1 MHDKQVDS
9 VEVSLHFPG
18 RRQKKTFW
26 SLQLVRARER
36 ESIRSEDFRARTQ
49 GKDGNHTYLIF
60 INYLQNYYNKNP
72 ILANDK
78 TEALLKDLNGLKDVM
93 VENLSKL
100 LERDGKIEIIASK
113 AEQLSTTS
121 STYRKN
127 ANKARIKMRNRRIF
141 MIAMGVVIAGVSLHA
156 HKLIQKL

>member
-1 MHDKQVDS
+1 M
-9 VEVSLHFPG
+9 
-18 RRQKKTFW
+18 
-26 SLQLVRARER
+26 
-36 ESIRSEDFRARTQ
+36 
-49 GKDGNHTYLIF
+49 
-60 INYLQNYYNKNP
+60 QNYYNKNP

-78 TEALLKDLNGLKDVM
+78 TENLLKEMNGLKDVM

-141 MIAMGVVIAGVSLHA
+141 LIAMAVVIAGVSSFNN
-156 HKLIQKL
+156 LIMYS

>member
-1 MHDKQVDS
+1 M
-9 VEVSLHFPG
+9 
-18 RRQKKTFW
+18 
-26 SLQLVRARER
+26 
-36 ESIRSEDFRARTQ
+36 
-49 GKDGNHTYLIF
+49 
-60 INYLQNYYNKNP
+60 QNYYNKNP

-78 TEALLKDLNGLKDVM
+78 TENLLKEMNGLKDVM

-141 MIAMGVVIAGVSLHA
+141 LIAMAVVIAGVSSSNNLIVYSWLHTLLLLWLVVSRWKIA
-156 HKLIQKL
+156 EAENFIKNIHFSI

>member
-1 MHDKQVDS
+1 M
-9 VEVSLHFPG
+9 
-18 RRQKKTFW
+18 
-26 SLQLVRARER
+26 
-36 ESIRSEDFRARTQ
+36 
-49 GKDGNHTYLIF
+49 
-60 INYLQNYYNKNP
+60 QNYYNKNP

-78 TEALLKDLNGLKDVM
+78 TENLLKEMNGLKDVM

-141 MIAMGVVIAGVSLHA
+141 LIAMAVVIAGVSSFNNLIVYSWLHTLLLLWLVVSRWKIA
-156 HKLIQKL
+156 EAENFIKNIHFSI

>member
-1 MHDKQVDS
+1 MQS
-9 VEVSLHFPG
+9 
-18 RRQKKTFW
+18 
-26 SLQLVRARER
+26 
-36 ESIRSEDFRARTQ
+36 
-49 GKDGNHTYLIF
+49 
-60 INYLQNYYNKNP
+60 YYNKNP

-78 TEALLKDLNGLKDVM
+78 TENLLKDLNGLKDVM

-127 ANKARIKMRNRRIF
+127 ANKARIKMRNRRLF
-141 MIAMGVVIAGVSLHA
+141 MIAMAVVIAGVSSIGVNFA
-156 HKLIQKL
+156 CS

>member
-1 MHDKQVDS
+1 M
-9 VEVSLHFPG
+9 
-18 RRQKKTFW
+18 
-26 SLQLVRARER
+26 
-36 ESIRSEDFRARTQ
+36 
-49 GKDGNHTYLIF
+49 
-60 INYLQNYYNKNP
+60 
-72 ILANDK
+72 LANDK
-78 TEALLKDLNGLKDVM
+78 TEALLKDLNGLKDLM

-141 MIAMGVVIAGVSLHA
+141 MIAMGVVIAGVS
-156 HKLIQKL
+156 

>member
-1 MHDKQVDS
+1 
-9 VEVSLHFPG
+9 
-18 RRQKKTFW
+18 
-26 SLQLVRARER
+26 
-36 ESIRSEDFRARTQ
+36 
-49 GKDGNHTYLIF
+49 
-60 INYLQNYYNKNP
+60 LQNYYNKNP

-78 TEALLKDLNGLKDVM
+78 TENLLKEMNGLKDVM

-127 ANKARIKMRNRRIF
+127 ANKARIKMRNRRF
-141 MIAMGVVIAGVSLHA
+141 FLIAMAVVIAGVSSFNN
-156 HKLIQKL
+156 LIMYS

>member
-1 MHDKQVDS
+1 M
-9 VEVSLHFPG
+9 
-18 RRQKKTFW
+18 
-26 SLQLVRARER
+26 
-36 ESIRSEDFRARTQ
+36 
-49 GKDGNHTYLIF
+49 
-60 INYLQNYYNKNP
+60 QNYYNKNP

-78 TEALLKDLNGLKDVM
+78 TENLLKEMNGLKDVM

-141 MIAMGVVIAGVSLHA
+141 LIAMAVVIAGVSSSNN
-156 HKLIQKL
+156 LIVYS

>member
-1 MHDKQVDS
+1 MADVRKRLF
-9 VEVSLHFPG
+9 EVYNTYELDNAKAFG
-18 RRQKKTFW
+18 LKTFGPE
-26 SLQLVRARER
+26 LKE
-36 ESIRSEDFRARTQ
+36 
-49 GKDGNHTYLIF
+49 KM
-60 INYLQNYYNKNP
+60 NYYNKNP

-121 STYRKN
+121 TTYRKN

-141 MIAMGVVIAGVSLHA
+141 MIAMGVVIAG
-156 HKLIQKL
+156 LIAFFIAAMVCGGFSFSSCRS

>member
-1 MHDKQVDS
+1 
-9 VEVSLHFPG
+9 
-18 RRQKKTFW
+18 
-26 SLQLVRARER
+26 
-36 ESIRSEDFRARTQ
+36 
-49 GKDGNHTYLIF
+49 
-60 INYLQNYYNKNP
+60 LQNYYNKNP

-78 TEALLKDLNGLKDVM
+78 TENLLKEMNGLKDVM

-141 MIAMGVVIAGVSLHA
+141 LIAMAVVIAGVSSFNN
-156 HKLIQKL
+156 LIMYS

>member
-1 MHDKQVDS
+1 M
-9 VEVSLHFPG
+9 
-18 RRQKKTFW
+18 
-26 SLQLVRARER
+26 
-36 ESIRSEDFRARTQ
+36 
-49 GKDGNHTYLIF
+49 
-60 INYLQNYYNKNP
+60 QNYYNKNP

-78 TEALLKDLNGLKDVM
+78 TENLLKEMNGLKDVM

-141 MIAMGVVIAGVSLHA
+141 MIALAVVIAAVSLFNNPNNYS
-156 HKLIQKL
+156 

>member
-1 MHDKQVDS
+1 M
-9 VEVSLHFPG
+9 
-18 RRQKKTFW
+18 
-26 SLQLVRARER
+26 
-36 ESIRSEDFRARTQ
+36 
-49 GKDGNHTYLIF
+49 
-60 INYLQNYYNKNP
+60 
-72 ILANDK
+72 LANDK

-127 ANKARIKMRNRRIF
+127 ANRVRIKMRNRRIF
-141 MIAMGVVIAGVSLHA
+141 MIAMGVVIAAVSFSRSIY
-156 HKLIQKL
+156 LIFFHS

>member
-1 MHDKQVDS
+1 
-9 VEVSLHFPG
+9 
-18 RRQKKTFW
+18 
-26 SLQLVRARER
+26 
-36 ESIRSEDFRARTQ
+36 
-49 GKDGNHTYLIF
+49 
-60 INYLQNYYNKNP
+60 
-72 ILANDK
+72 LANDK

-141 MIAMGVVIAGVSLHA
+141 MIAMGVVIAGVSPYLLYQHS
-156 HKLIQKL
+156 LVYS

>member
-1 MHDKQVDS
+1 M
-9 VEVSLHFPG
+9 
-18 RRQKKTFW
+18 
-26 SLQLVRARER
+26 
-36 ESIRSEDFRARTQ
+36 
-49 GKDGNHTYLIF
+49 
-60 INYLQNYYNKNP
+60 QNYYNKNP

-78 TEALLKDLNGLKDVM
+78 TENLLKEMNGLKDVM

-141 MIAMGVVIAGVSLHA
+141 LIAMAVVIAGVSSFNN
-156 HKLIQKL
+156 LIVYS

>member
-1 MHDKQVDS
+1 M
-9 VEVSLHFPG
+9 
-18 RRQKKTFW
+18 
-26 SLQLVRARER
+26 
-36 ESIRSEDFRARTQ
+36 
-49 GKDGNHTYLIF
+49 
-60 INYLQNYYNKNP
+60 
-72 ILANDK
+72 
-78 TEALLKDLNGLKDVM
+78 NGLKDVM

-141 MIAMGVVIAGVSLHA
+141 MTAMAVVIAGVSYYNTLTNIVNCI
-156 HKLIQKL
+156 LYCCYCMRI